1 MSVGTLFCLW
11 LNLISGEPWQ
21 NTEGSRV
28 SEVRVLILL
37 TPSLWGHLG
46 KVPRWNTTTLFKAVF
61 SIWLSFSRFWQPLL
75 LVSLYLGLVTVVQL
89 PTPDYCPQFLVV
101 LFQPEYTFVKSSL
114 VNKPLNYLIGVFHLM
129 GNLTNTSTVHLNVG
143 LMLAKYV
150 DFCFDI
156 VDATIL
162 M

>member
-11 LNLISGEPWQ
+11 LNLIRGEPWQ
-21 NTEGSRV
+21 NTEGRGV

-61 SIWLSFSRFWQPLL
+61 SLWLSFSRFCQSLL
-75 LVSLYLGLVTVVQL
+75 LVSLYLGLVTVAEL

-101 LFQPEYTFVKSSL
+101 LFQPAYTFVKGSL
-114 VNKPLNYLIGVFHLM
+114 VNKPLNDRSDRESANEDGEKGMYSKDIADRKWAG
-129 GNLTNTSTVHLNVG
+129 
-143 LMLAKYV
+143 
-150 DFCFDI
+150 FDER
-156 VDATIL
+156 
-162 M
+162 

>member
-1 MSVGTLFCLW
+1 MRSGYLF
-11 LNLISGEPWQ
+11 S
-21 NTEGSRV
+21 
-28 SEVRVLILL
+28 LL
-37 TPSLWGHLG
+37 RPCGDTLG
-46 KVPRWNTTTLFKAVF
+46 KVPRWNATTLFKAVF
-61 SIWLSFSRFWQPLL
+61 SVWLSFSRFCQPLL
-75 LVSLYLGLVTVVQL
+75 LASLYLGLVTVVQL

-101 LFQPEYTFVKSSL
+101 LFQPEYTFVRSSL
-114 VNKPLNYLIGVFHLM
+114 VNKPLNYLIRVFHLM
-129 GNLTNTSTVHLNVG
+129 RTLTNTSSVHLNVG